1 MTPTPKT
8 NDLPSKGLEKMRL
21 MPSPVGRSIR
31 LLLLGPH
38 TIGRAGL
45 RLLVES
51 GPDMMVIGDTANP
64 SEAIQIASDQQ
75 PDIILVDLN
84 NHDGTH
90 LDCLPSLFE
99 ATKASR
105 ILVLMEEQDPEL
117 GQRAVRLGAT
127 GIVFKNNPPDV
138 LIAAIQKV
146 HAGEAWLDRFTIA
159 TVLTQMSR
167 GDRSKPGLPD
177 GDGIAALT
185 KREREV
191 ITLVAMGLR
200 NKQIAERLFISDIT
214 VRHHLTSVFSKLVV
228 SDRFELMIYA
238 YRHGLA
244 EPPAEI

>member
-1 MTPTPKT
+1 
-8 NDLPSKGLEKMRL
+8 
-21 MPSPVGRSIR
+21 MPPPISRPIR

-38 TIGRAGL
+38 AIGRAGL

-51 GPDMMVIGDTANP
+51 GPDMTVIGETASS
-64 SEAIQIASDQQ
+64 SEAVRMASHEQ

-84 NHDGTH
+84 HEGAH
-90 LDCLPSLFE
+90 LECLPSLFE
-99 ATKASR
+99 AAKASR
-105 ILVLMEEQDPEL
+105 VLVLMEGQDHEL

-127 GIVFKNNPPDV
+127 GIVFKDKAPDV

-159 TVLTQMSR
+159 SVLTEMSR
-167 GDRSKPGLPD
+167 GKHTKPGSPD
-177 GDGIAALT
+177 AENIAALT

-191 ITLVAMGLR
+191 ITLVALGLR
-200 NKQIAERLFISDIT
+200 NKQIAERLFISDVT
-214 VRHHLTSVFSKLVV
+214 VRHHLTSVFSKLLV

-244 EPPAEI
+244 EPPAEM